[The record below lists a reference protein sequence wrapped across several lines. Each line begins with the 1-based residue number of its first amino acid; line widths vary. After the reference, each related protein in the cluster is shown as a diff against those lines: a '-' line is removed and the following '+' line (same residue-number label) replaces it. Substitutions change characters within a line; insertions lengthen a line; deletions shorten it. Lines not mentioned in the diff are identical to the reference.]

1 MKYFYQMILFIVF
14 SFFLISC
21 ESPLSAQ
28 EVIDRLDIT
37 FAEGDSYT
45 SVTANVGLP
54 SSSIDNDEVVLTWT
68 SSHPEI
74 IDTIGRVTRQNE
86 DTTVTLTVTLTLK
99 DQTLTK
105 DFYVTVKGL
114 YQSLKV
120 RFRVMGAT
128 YELLNVP
135 YGDTIDAL
143 EDPYVEGFA
152 FMGWFISPELTEEF
166 SFDDPVTEDLVIEA
180 KFEALTEGTITVNYY
195 FENIQ
200 NEDYTK
206 DNSKTTIDTYDVG
219 TLVVVNDTFVG
230 FQLNQALS
238 TTTTS
243 VSAGVNKVMN
253 VYYTRNRYT
262 IEFMNEG
269 VSQGQFV
276 IKHGATIDEPED
288 LVREG
293 YTFEGWSVTEVGRTP
308 YVFGQAVTQ
317 PMTFYAIWTSE
328 DAYTYDG
335 YYTGADGLTGYS
347 LTVFLRNLVNT
358 GFTRVD
364 YGASRYILDET
375 DRDPNNSSRVI
386 LVYLGTSVS
395 GAWDGGV
402 TWNRE
407 HVWPQSL
414 LGVSVD
420 NNSVN
425 QGSDLHNLKP
435 SNPAENSSRGNKF
448 FDWSTDADSYLPRA
462 EVRGDVARILFYMAT
477 SYDFLSLVNRT
488 PATYQMA
495 MLNVLLQWH
504 EDDPVDDF
512 EMNRNDVIY
521 SYQHNRNPFIDHPE
535 FVEKIWGT
543 STLSNTQE
551 HQPFYLGFDVIPFV
565 SYTIYTPVTEKKE
578 WI

>member
-1 MKYFYQMILFIVF
+1 MKIFSKILFLIML
-14 SFFLISC
+14 SFFLVAC
-21 ESPLSAQ
+21 ETPLSA
-28 EVIDRLDIT
+28 EDVIDQLEVT

-54 SSSIDNDEVVLTWT
+54 VSSSQNEDATFSW
-68 SSHPEI
+68 SSDHPEI
-74 IDTIGRVTRQNE
+74 VDSLGRIVRPNE
-86 DTTVTLTVTLTLK
+86 DVTVKLTATLTLN

-105 DFYVTVKGL
+105 DFYLTVKGL
-114 YQSLKV
+114 YLPLKV

-128 YELLNVP
+128 YQLVDVP
-135 YGDTIDAL
+135 YGNTIDVFD
-143 EDPYVEGFA
+143 DPYVEGFL
-152 FMGWFISPELTEEF
+152 FTGWFISPELTDEF
-166 SFDDPVTEDLVIEA
+166 SFDDEITKDLVIEA
-180 KFEALTEGTITVNYY
+180 KFEMLTEGSITVNYY
-195 FENIQ
+195 FENIL
-200 NEDYTK
+200 NDDYTQ
-206 DNSKTTIDTYDVG
+206 DTTKTTTQTYDVG
-219 TLVVVNDTFVG
+219 TLVTVNNSFTG
-230 FQLNQALS
+230 FQLNTALS

-243 VSAGVNKVMN
+243 VSAGVNKVLN

-269 VSQGQFV
+269 VSEDQFQV
-276 IKHGATIDEPED
+276 KHGSTLAKPDD

-293 YTFEGWSVTEVGRTP
+293 YTFGGWSITEVGRTP
-308 YVFGQAVTQ
+308 YVFGQTVTQ
-317 PMTFYAIWTSE
+317 NMTFYAIWTSE
-328 DAYTYDG
+328 DSYTYDG

-347 LTVFLRNLVNT
+347 LTAFLRTLVNT

-375 DRDPNNSSRVI
+375 DRDPNNASRVI
-386 LVYLGTSVS
+386 LVYLGTSVP
-395 GAWDGGV
+395 GAWDGGI

-435 SNPAENSSRGNKF
+435 SDPQVNSSRGNKY
-448 FDWSTDADSYLPRA
+448 FDLTTDADSYLPRVG
-462 EVRGDVARILFYMAT
+462 VRGDIARILFYMAT

-495 MLNVLLQWH
+495 MLNVLLKWH

-512 EMNRNDVIY
+512 EMNRNDVIF

-535 FVEKIWGT
+535 FAEKIWGP
-543 STLSNTQE
+543 STLSAENE
-551 HQPFYLGFDVIPFV
+551 HQPFYLKFDVIPFV
-565 SYTIYTPVTEKKE
+565 IYTANAPTTEKKE